1 MMPLSGG
8 GGDSHRHVSK
18 KGRVAHRTFQ
28 GLIKQLEC
36 LLVGGGD
43 SHRHVCKKARVAHHT
58 FQGLIKQL

>member
-8 GGDSHRHVSK
+8 GG
-18 KGRVAHRTFQ
+18 G
-28 GLIKQLEC
+28 E
-36 LLVGGGD
+36 D